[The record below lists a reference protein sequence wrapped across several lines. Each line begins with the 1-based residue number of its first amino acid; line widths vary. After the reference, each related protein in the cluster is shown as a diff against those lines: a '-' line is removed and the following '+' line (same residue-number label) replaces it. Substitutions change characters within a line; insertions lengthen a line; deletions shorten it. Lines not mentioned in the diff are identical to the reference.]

1 MELTRFMTNWIWTPD
16 WTTEDNNEARVIYFR
31 KTFALAIDKMPD
43 NWQIRISA
51 DSRYKLRI
59 NGVFVQEGPQKPTS
73 LAQWPV
79 DTVDISPYIHDGEN
93 VISAEVL
100 RYPATKLGF
109 VDIRA
114 NDSMLRTEQPNLF
127 VEDIRNGSLSGKT
140 GWKCC
145 VNRGIRIV
153 GTSDGPIHAL
163 EDAAIGEEFHGWHL
177 PGYDDTQ
184 WQDAAPKLYFD
195 LNMAIAPANQV
206 PRQIPPML
214 KEDRRFEQV
223 AAVRTGDA
231 QMADRIEKMLHGLNS
246 VEFPPHTTHVVEIS
260 AGAEEN
266 GYLIY
271 RLAGGADA
279 KITTLCSECYGYSA
293 PEGKPQRKGDRT
305 DAANGELAGHSS
317 VYTVGGY
324 GTQKKPET
332 YEPFWFRT
340 FRYIRLTIETSN
352 EPLTFLDFSYRATGY
367 PLDVKTKVETS
378 DPDFAAIWDISVRTL
393 RLCMHETYF
402 DCPFYEQ
409 FQYAMDS
416 RSEILYTYAISADDR
431 LARQAIEAF
440 RCSQRPD
447 GLICADAPSSKGV
460 IPGFAIYYILMV
472 HDHMMYF
479 GDQRLVKENLPAID
493 RVLQYFENRLTA
505 KGLVGAIGGRLFRHP
520 YWSFIDWA
528 DKWNAGVP
536 AAAEAGDGSI
546 TMESMLY
553 LYGLQKAA
561 DLAAYVGRS
570 GLAGEYR
577 ERAEKLCENIRRF
590 CTGRDGLIQDG
601 PGVEDYSVHCQT
613 FAVLTDMVTPE
624 EGKKLLQACIGNS
637 EMAQAT
643 VAFRLYLFRALE
655 KCGWYEKTDELWD
668 TWRQMLRDNLSTCAE
683 SDTEPRSDCHAWAS
697 LILYELPSAVLGVR
711 PAAPGFSKVQIDPKM
726 GALTWARG
734 NVVTP
739 KGMVSVQWKKTA
751 DGRCDLEYTL
761 PEGMTV
767 ENAENRHRTND
778 S

>member
-1 MELTRFMTNWIWTPD
+1 MDLTRFITNWIWTPD
-16 WTTEDNNEARVIYFR
+16 WTIEDQNEARIVCFR
-31 KTFALAIDKMPD
+31 KQFVLDADKLP
-43 NWQIRISA
+43 NHWQIRISA

-59 NGVFVQEGPQKPTS
+59 NGVFVQEGPQKPAS

-79 DTVDISPYIHDGEN
+79 DTVDISPYLHDGEN

-109 VDIRA
+109 ADIRA

-127 VEDIRNGSLSGKT
+127 VEDMHDGSLSGKT
-140 GWKCC
+140 GWRCC
-145 VNRGIRIV
+145 VNCGIHIV

-163 EDAAIGEEFHGWHL
+163 EDAAIGKEFHGWHL

-206 PRQIPPML
+206 PRQIPPMF

-223 AAVRTGDA
+223 VAVRTGDA
-231 QMADRIEKMLHGLNS
+231 QMADQIEKMLHGLDS
-246 VEFPPHTTHVVEIS
+246 VEFPSHTTHVVELS

-266 GYLIY
+266 GYLVY

-279 KITTLCSECYGYSA
+279 KITTLCSECYGYPA
-293 PEGKPQRKGDRT
+293 PEGKPQRKGNRT

-324 GTQKKPET
+324 GTQTKPET

-340 FRYIRLTIETSN
+340 FRYIRLTIETSD
-352 EPLTFLDFSYRATGY
+352 EPLIFLDFSYRATGY
-367 PLDVKTKVETS
+367 PLEVKTKVDTS
-378 DPDFAAIWDISVRTL
+378 DPDFADIWDISVRTL

-447 GLICADAPSSKGV
+447 GLICADAPGSKGV

-493 RVLQYFENRLTA
+493 SVLQYFENRLTA
-505 KGLVGAIGGRLFRHP
+505 KGLVGKTGGRLFRHP

-536 AAAEAGDGSI
+536 AAAETGDGSI

-561 DLAAYVGRS
+561 DLAQYVGRS
-570 GLAGEYR
+570 GLAEEYR
-577 ERAEKLCENIRRF
+577 ERAGKLCENIRRF
-590 CTGRDGLIQDG
+590 CTGKGGLIQDG

-668 TWRQMLRDNLSTCAE
+668 TWRQMLRDNLSTCVE
-683 SDTEPRSDCHAWAS
+683 SDTEPRSDCHAWSS

-751 DGRCDLEYTL
+751 DGRCDLEYIL

-767 ENAENRHRTND
+767 ENAENKYRTND
-778 S
+778 G